1 MQVAEIKRAF
11 AYNGLKLPDPNP
23 GMSIDQVKAM
33 FAMQFPELNNSV
45 VEGPV
50 WAGDHGRTG
59 QPNPCLPV
67 GRKR

>member
-1 MQVAEIKRAF
+1 MKVTEIKRTF

-23 GMSIDQVKAM
+23 SLPVEQVKAM

-50 WAGDHGRTG
+50 TKDGVASYTFTRA
-59 QPNPCLPV
+59 V
-67 GRKR
+67 GSKG

>member
-50 WAGDHGRTG
+50 TKDSVATYTFTRAVEAKG
-59 QPNPCLPV
+59 
-67 GRKR
+67 

>member
-1 MQVAEIKRAF
+1 MQVAEINRAF

-50 WAGDHGRTG
+50 TKGGVATYTFTRA
-59 QPNPCLPV
+59 V
-67 GRKR
+67 GAKG